1 MSRGQ
6 GGGRGGGGGGRG
18 WVDGEAGGGAVVQRV
33 LVGEGAQVPGRRA
46 VVRRDAFAALQ
57 PGQGAVQQ
65 GGAAHLATWRD
76 GDEGRGENSNNVR
89 QR

>member
-6 GGGRGGGGGGRG
+6 GGGRGGGGGRGR
-18 WVDGEAGGGAVVQRV
+18 VDGEAGRGAVVQRV
-33 LVGEGAQVPGRRA
+33 LVREGAQVPRRRA

-57 PGQGAVQQ
+57 PGQGAVEQ

-76 GDEGRGENSNNVR
+76 GVEGWREGREF
-89 QR
+89 

>member
-1 MSRGQ
+1 M
-6 GGGRGGGGGGRG
+6 
-18 WVDGEAGGGAVVQRV
+18 VQRV
-33 LVGEGAQVPGRRA
+33 LVGEGTQVPGRRA

-76 GDEGRGENSNNVR
+76 GGEGRGRIQIIIDNGDT
-89 QR
+89 QLQLQAH